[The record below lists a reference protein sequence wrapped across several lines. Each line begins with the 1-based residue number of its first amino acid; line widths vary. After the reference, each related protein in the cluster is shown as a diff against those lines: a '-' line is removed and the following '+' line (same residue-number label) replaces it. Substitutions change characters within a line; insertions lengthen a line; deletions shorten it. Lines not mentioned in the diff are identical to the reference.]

1 VLLDTLLAGLHN
13 FKRDNR
19 YADRFM
25 IKHDDC
31 NLHNWTRRAVPIIAA
46 FCSLVALR
54 VAAASPPTSMEKDLT
69 PAIIHHEARCP
80 SPRQGKCV
88 IRKPLGSSYR
98 VLTPGVDLEDAGDH
112 WIGDFSKARNGKT
125 TPSLLRV
132 MDRHEVLHEIEIT
145 FPIEPAASEPPEASS
160 PVAAK
165 STSAKKKSAKAKPK
179 SKRAKKKPPAAPG
192 S

>member
-1 VLLDTLLAGLHN
+1 VLLDTLSAGLHN
-13 FKRDNR
+13 FKRDNLN
-19 YADRFM
+19 ADRFM

-31 NLHNWTRRAVPIIAA
+31 KLHNWTRRAVPIIAA

-54 VAAASPPTSMEKDLT
+54 VAAVSPPTSLEKDLT

-80 SPRQGKCV
+80 SPKQGKCV

-112 WIGDFSKARNGKT
+112 WIGDFSKTRNSKT

-145 FPIEPAASEPPEASS
+145 FPIEVAVSEPPAANS
-160 PVAAK
+160 PLAAK
-165 STSAKKKSAKAKPK
+165 STSAKKKSAKAKAKPK
-179 SKRAKKKPPAAPG
+179 AQKMLPAAPG
-192 S
+192 N